1 MGEAKPVLPGQL
13 VMAAF
18 LFVTMMLPGLALG
31 GELIIGTGGVQGVYH
46 PVGKAISKIVNSGGG
61 GQGFTMKAVS
71 TKGSVA
77 NIEGLAGGSM
87 HFGLAQ
93 ADTAH
98 DACTGEE
105 HWKKLGKQKKLR
117 TVLPLYCEGVTCLAS
132 VESGIRKCRNFRGKV
147 VALGAVGSGTR
158 QNALDALKSCGLKPA
173 DLAQMV
179 DANAAEAAQLLQQGS
194 IDAFFY
200 TVAHPNR
207 LVKKATQGPR
217 PTHFVSF
224 PNYRWFHKHKYPYYQ
239 QYFLWLDKYPKAR
252 NRGSKVH
259 TFGVKTFLMS
269 SADVPEDVVYTV
281 LAKLFD
287 NYESLK
293 KAHRVL
299 LFGKNPFYSDL
310 KWSLSAP
317 YHPGALR
324 FFKEE
329 GITHE

>member
-1 MGEAKPVLPGQL
+1 MGDSKLALPGQL
-13 VMAAF
+13 AMAAF
-18 LFVTMMLPGLALG
+18 LFVAMMLPGLALG
-31 GELIIGTGGVQGVYH
+31 GELVIGTGGVQGVYH
-46 PVGKAISKIVNSGGG
+46 PVGKAISKIVSSGGG
-61 GQGFTMKAVS
+61 GQGFSMKAVS

-98 DACTGEE
+98 DAWTGDE

-117 TVLPLYCEGVTCLAS
+117 TVLPLYTEGVTCLAS
-132 VESGIRKCRNFRGKV
+132 VESGIKKCRNFRGKV

-158 QNALDALKSCGLKPA
+158 QNALDALKSCGLKTS
-173 DLAQMV
+173 DLAQAV
-179 DANAAEAAQLLQQGS
+179 DANAAEASQMLQQGR

-207 LVKKATQGPR
+207 LIKRATQGPR
-217 PTHFVSF
+217 RTRFVSF
-224 PNYRWFHKHKYPYYQ
+224 PNHKWFHKFKYPYYQ
-239 QYFLWLDKYPKAR
+239 QYFLWLDNYPKAC

-259 TFGVKTFLMS
+259 TFGVMTFLMTS
-269 SADVPEDVVYTV
+269 SDVPEDVVYSV
-281 LAKLFD
+281 ISEIYD
-287 NYESLK
+287 NYETFK
-293 KAHRVL
+293 RAHRVL
-299 LFGKNPFYSDL
+299 YVNKNPFFLDL

-329 GITHE
+329 GIISE